1 MTEGIKS
8 VLKINKAILLRLAR
22 LGGIPPTC
30 SPRDPLYVTIQR
42 FLTVFFFP
50 GTFQM
55 ELEDSPTKEGEKSN
69 WLTLLAKN

>member
-1 MTEGIKS
+1 MTAH
-8 VLKINKAILLRLAR
+8 NILRVSSRFIGA
-22 LGGIPPTC
+22 
-30 SPRDPLYVTIQR
+30 TIQR